1 MTKSPSDEMDATPS
15 PRQQML
21 RDAEQ
26 LVANGRNKEY
36 GDPTTNMARTA
47 EMMAAYLGHR
57 TGRELEAHDVAAF
70 GIILKLGRLAH
81 DPTKL
86 DSWTDVAGYA
96 SIGYET
102 IKKADTNASLFNLL
116 VDAVHA
122 TPLPEK
128 PRRQS
133 PPEAQP

>member
-1 MTKSPSDEMDATPS
+1 MTKSHSDEMNATPS

-36 GDPTTNMARTA
+36 GDPTTNMQRTA
-47 EMMAAYLGHR
+47 EMMAAYMGNR
-57 TGRELEAHDVAAF
+57 TGRELKAHDAAVF
-70 GIILKLGRLAH
+70 GIIFKLGRLAH
-81 DPTKL
+81 DPIKP
-86 DSWTDVAGYA
+86 DSWTDVAGWA

-102 IKKADTNASLFNLL
+102 TRKADTNASLFDAL
-116 VDAVHA
+116 VDAVNS
-122 TPLPEK
+122 TPLPET

-133 PPEAQP
+133 PPEAQQ

>member
-1 MTKSPSDEMDATPS
+1 MTKSPFKEMDATPS

-21 RDAEQ
+21 REAEQ

-36 GDPTTNMARTA
+36 GDPTTNMQRTA
-47 EMMAAYLGHR
+47 EMMAAYLGNR
-57 TGRELEAHDVAAF
+57 TGRTLEPHDVAAF

-96 SIGYET
+96 AIGYEA
-102 IKKADTNASLFNLL
+102 IKKAGTDASLSDFLNAAL
-116 VDAVHA
+116 
-122 TPLPEK
+122 E
-128 PRRQS
+128 S
-133 PPEAQP
+133 

>member
-1 MTKSPSDEMDATPS
+1 MMKSPSEAEMDATPS

-26 LVANGRNKEY
+26 LVSNNRNKQY
-36 GDPTTNMARTA
+36 GDPTENMQRTA
-47 EMMAAYLGHR
+47 EMMAAYLGNR
-57 TGRELEAHDVAAF
+57 TGRTLEPHDVAAF

-96 SIGYET
+96 SIGYEA
-102 IKKADTNASLFNLL
+102 IKKADRDASLFDVL
-116 VDAVHA
+116 VDAVNA
-122 TPLPEK
+122 S
-128 PRRQS
+128 R
-133 PPEAQP
+133 PPEAP

>member
-1 MTKSPSDEMDATPS
+1 MTKSPFDEMDATPS

-102 IKKADTNASLFNLL
+102 IKKADTNASLLDEL
-116 VDAVHA
+116 VDAVNA
-122 TPLPEK
+122 S
-128 PRRQS
+128 R
-133 PPEAQP
+133 PPEAP

>member
-1 MTKSPSDEMDATPS
+1 MMKSPSDADMDATPH

-36 GDPTTNMARTA
+36 GDPTTNMQRTA
-47 EMMAAYLGHR
+47 EMMAAYLGNR
-57 TGRELEAHDVAAF
+57 TGRTLEPHDVAAF

-96 SIGYET
+96 SIGYEA
-102 IKKADTNASLFNLL
+102 IKKADTNASLFDVL
-116 VDAVHA
+116 VDAVNA
-122 TPLPEK
+122 S
-128 PRRQS
+128 R
-133 PPEAQP
+133 PPEAP

>member
-36 GDPTTNMARTA
+36 GDPTTNMQRTA
-47 EMMAAYLGHR
+47 EMMAAYLGNR
-57 TGRELEAHDVAAF
+57 TGRTLEPHDVAAF

-96 SIGYET
+96 SIGYEA
-102 IKKADTNASLFNLL
+102 IKKADRDASLFDVL
-116 VDAVHA
+116 VDAVNASH
-122 TPLPEK
+122 LPEA
-128 PRRQS
+128 P
-133 PPEAQP
+133 

>member
-36 GDPTTNMARTA
+36 GDPTTNMQRTA
-47 EMMAAYLGHR
+47 EMMAAYLGTR
-57 TGRELEAHDVAAF
+57 TGRTLEPHDVAAF

-96 SIGYET
+96 SIGYEA
-102 IKKADTNASLFNLL
+102 IKKADRDASLSDILL
-116 VDAVHA
+116 NA
-122 TPLPEK
+122 LE
-128 PRRQS
+128 R
-133 PPEAQP
+133 

>member
-1 MTKSPSDEMDATPS
+1 MKSHSEAEMDATTS

-36 GDPTTNMARTA
+36 GDPTTNMTRTA
-47 EMMAAYLGHR
+47 EMLAAYLGNR

-102 IKKADTNASLFNLL
+102 IKKADTNASLSDVLIDVL
-116 VDAVHA
+116 
-122 TPLPEK
+122 E
-128 PRRQS
+128 
-133 PPEAQP
+133 

>member
-1 MTKSPSDEMDATPS
+1 MMKSPSEAEMDATPS

-36 GDPTTNMARTA
+36 GDPTTNMQRTA
-47 EMMAAYLGHR
+47 EMMAAYLGNR
-57 TGRELEAHDVAAF
+57 TGRTLEPHDVAAF

-96 SIGYET
+96 SIGYEA
-102 IKKADTNASLFNLL
+102 IKKADRDASLFDVL
-116 VDAVHA
+116 VDAVNASH
-122 TPLPEK
+122 LPEA
-128 PRRQS
+128 P
-133 PPEAQP
+133 

>member
-1 MTKSPSDEMDATPS
+1 MKSPSDEMDATPS

-36 GDPTTNMARTA
+36 GDPTTNMQRTA
-47 EMMAAYLGHR
+47 EMMAAYLGNR
-57 TGRELEAHDVAAF
+57 TGRTLEPHDVAAF

-96 SIGYET
+96 SIGYEA
-102 IKKADTNASLFNLL
+102 IKKADRDASLFDVL
-116 VDAVHA
+116 VDAVNASH
-122 TPLPEK
+122 LPEA
-128 PRRQS
+128 P
-133 PPEAQP
+133 

>member
-1 MTKSPSDEMDATPS
+1 MEATTS

-21 RDAEQ
+21 REAEQ

-36 GDPTTNMARTA
+36 GDPTTNMTRTA

-57 TGRELEAHDVAAF
+57 RGRVLETHDVAAF

-81 DPTKL
+81 DATKL

-96 SIGYET
+96 VIGYEP
-102 IKKADTNASLFNLL
+102 IKKASTNASLFDAL
-116 VDAVHA
+116 VAAVNS
-122 TPLPEK
+122 TRLPET
-128 PRRQS
+128 PRPQS
-133 PPEAQP
+133 PPAAQQ

>member
-1 MTKSPSDEMDATPS
+1 MTKSRSDEMDATPS

-21 RDAEQ
+21 REAEQ

-47 EMMAAYLGHR
+47 EMMAAYLGNR

-102 IKKADTNASLFNLL
+102 IKKAGTNASLFDLL
-116 VDAVHA
+116 VDAVQA
-122 TPLPEK
+122 TPPQET

>member
-1 MTKSPSDEMDATPS
+1 MKSHSKAEMDATTS

-36 GDPTTNMARTA
+36 GDPTTNMQRTA
-47 EMMAAYLGHR
+47 EMMAAYLGNR
-57 TGRELEAHDVAAF
+57 TGRTLEPHDVAAF

-96 SIGYET
+96 SIGYEA
-102 IKKADTNASLFNLL
+102 IKKADRDASLFDVL
-116 VDAVHA
+116 VDAVNA
-122 TPLPEK
+122 S
-128 PRRQS
+128 R
-133 PPEAQP
+133 PPEAP

>member
-1 MTKSPSDEMDATPS
+1 MKSHSKAEMDATS

-36 GDPTTNMARTA
+36 GDPTTNMTRTA
-47 EMMAAYLGHR
+47 EMLAAYLGNR

-102 IKKADTNASLFNLL
+102 IKKADTNASLPDAL
-116 VDAVHA
+116 VDV
-122 TPLPEK
+122 LE
-128 PRRQS
+128 
-133 PPEAQP
+133 

>member
-1 MTKSPSDEMDATPS
+1 
-15 PRQQML
+15 
-21 RDAEQ
+21 
-26 LVANGRNKEY
+26 
-36 GDPTTNMARTA
+36 
-47 EMMAAYLGHR
+47 MAAYLGHR

-102 IKKADTNASLFNLL
+102 IKKADTNASLFDLL
-116 VDAVHA
+116 VDAVNS
-122 TPLPEK
+122 TPLPET

>member
-1 MTKSPSDEMDATPS
+1 MTKSHSDEMDATPS
-15 PRQQML
+15 PRQEML
-21 RDAEQ
+21 REAEQ

-47 EMMAAYLGHR
+47 EMLAAYMGHR

-102 IKKADTNASLFNLL
+102 IKKADTNASLYNTL
-116 VDAVHA
+116 VDAVHS
-122 TPLPEK
+122 TPLPEA
-128 PRRQS
+128 P
-133 PPEAQP
+133 

>member
-1 MTKSPSDEMDATPS
+1 MTKFPSDEMDATPS

-26 LVANGRNKEY
+26 LVSNNRNKQY
-36 GDPTTNMARTA
+36 GDPTENMQRTA
-47 EMMAAYLGHR
+47 EMMAAYLGNR
-57 TGRELEAHDVAAF
+57 TGRTLEPHDVAAF

-96 SIGYET
+96 SIGYEA
-102 IKKADTNASLFNLL
+102 IKKADTNVSLSDFLT
-116 VDAVHA
+116 DA
-122 TPLPEK
+122 LE
-128 PRRQS
+128 R
-133 PPEAQP
+133 

>member
-1 MTKSPSDEMDATPS
+1 MTKSRSEEMDATPS

-21 RDAEQ
+21 REAEQ

-36 GDPTTNMARTA
+36 GDPTTNMQRTA
-47 EMMAAYLGHR
+47 EMMAAYLGYR

-96 SIGYET
+96 AIGYEA
-102 IKKADTNASLFNLL
+102 IKKADTEASLFDLL
-116 VDAVHA
+116 VDAVNA
-122 TPLPEK
+122 TPLPEA
-128 PRRQS
+128 P
-133 PPEAQP
+133 

>member
-1 MTKSPSDEMDATPS
+1 MTKSPSDAEMDATPS

-36 GDPTTNMARTA
+36 GDPTTNMQRTA
-47 EMMAAYLGHR
+47 EMMAAYLGNR
-57 TGRELEAHDVAAF
+57 TGRTLEPHDVAAF

-96 SIGYET
+96 SIGYEA
-102 IKKADTNASLFNLL
+102 IKKADRDASLFDVL
-116 VDAVHA
+116 VDAVNA
-122 TPLPEK
+122 S
-128 PRRQS
+128 R
-133 PPEAQP
+133 PPEAP

>member
-1 MTKSPSDEMDATPS
+1 MTKSHSDEMDATPS
-15 PRQQML
+15 PRQEML
-21 RDAEQ
+21 REAEQ

-47 EMMAAYLGHR
+47 EMLAAYMGHR

-102 IKKADTNASLFNLL
+102 IKKADTNASLYNAL

-122 TPLPEK
+122 TPL
-128 PRRQS
+128 Q
-133 PPEAQP
+133 EAP

>member
-1 MTKSPSDEMDATPS
+1 MMKSPSDEMDATPS

-36 GDPTTNMARTA
+36 GDPTTNMQRTA
-47 EMMAAYLGHR
+47 EMMAAYLGNR
-57 TGRELEAHDVAAF
+57 TGRTLEPHDVAAF

-96 SIGYET
+96 SIGYEA
-102 IKKADTNASLFNLL
+102 IKKADRDASLFDVL
-116 VDAVHA
+116 VDAVNA
-122 TPLPEK
+122 S
-128 PRRQS
+128 R
-133 PPEAQP
+133 PPEAP